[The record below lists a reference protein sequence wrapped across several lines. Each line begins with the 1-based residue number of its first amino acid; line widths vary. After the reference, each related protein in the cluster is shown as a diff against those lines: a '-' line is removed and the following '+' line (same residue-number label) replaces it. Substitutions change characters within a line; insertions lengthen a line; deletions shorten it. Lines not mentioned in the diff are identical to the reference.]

1 MDLFKKSYN
10 DKATNYDFYDGALSK
25 NNSKLRNKEKKILHK
40 LARARMKKIDKKYNE
55 WGWQNPERGL
65 YYNCREVKKC

>member
-55 WGWQNPERGL
+55 WG
-65 YYNCREVKKC
+65 